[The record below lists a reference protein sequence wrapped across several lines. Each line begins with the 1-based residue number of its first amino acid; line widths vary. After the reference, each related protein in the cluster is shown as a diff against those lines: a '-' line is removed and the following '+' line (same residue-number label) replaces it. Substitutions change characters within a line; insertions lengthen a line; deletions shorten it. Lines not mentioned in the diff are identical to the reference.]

1 MAWAPKPEKSGRK
14 MPPILMIAS
23 IAMTHSGVSGMN
35 TAIASPFPSPSDTR
49 APASRFTLGAQLR
62 VGERP
67 HRALLALPTQRDAR
81 IHGSAGVFIEAV
93 VNDVHAPAD
102 APLRPLRPARE
113 VHDFFVTLVE
123 PDIEAAKHRIPE
135 PRDVRRGA
143 LLELVER
150 TDAVLI
156 DEVPE
161 IASLYDFGSRPPDDG
176 TLPANW
182 RLNAHG
188 GSGT

>member
-1 MAWAPKPEKSGRK
+1 MAWAPKPEHRDDALRRERHEHGDR
-14 MPPILMIAS
+14 
-23 IAMTHSGVSGMN
+23 VSLSQPERHQG
-35 TAIASPFPSPSDTR
+35 AREPVHA
-49 APASRFTLGAQLR
+49 GAQLC

-81 IHGSAGVFIEAV
+81 IHGSVGVFIEAI

-161 IASLYDFGSRPPDDG
+161 IASLYNFGSRPPDDG